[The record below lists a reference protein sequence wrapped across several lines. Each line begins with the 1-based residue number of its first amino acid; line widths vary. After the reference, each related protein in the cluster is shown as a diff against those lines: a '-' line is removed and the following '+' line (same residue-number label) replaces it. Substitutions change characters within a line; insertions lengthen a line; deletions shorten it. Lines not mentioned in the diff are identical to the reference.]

1 MKRATSIIIVENSEF
16 EIDYTFEEPDYLTG
30 DSGYIHIQ
38 KIIHN
43 GSEMSENLFNQSALD
58 AMADEVRKELS
69 W

>member
-1 MKRATSIIIVENSEF
+1 MEKGTAIITVCDTELEV
-16 EIDYTFEEPDYLTG
+16 DYTYEEPDYLTG

-43 GSEMSENLFNQSALD
+43 GSEMDENLFSEETKE
-58 AMADEVRKELS
+58 AMTDDVRKELS

>member
-1 MKRATSIIIVENSEF
+1 MERATSIITVENSEF

-43 GSEMSENLFNQSALD
+43 GSEMSENLFSEETIE
-58 AMADEVRKELS
+58 AMTDEVRKELS

>member
-1 MKRATSIIIVENSEF
+1 MEKGTAIITVLNSEF
-16 EIDYTFEEPDYLTG
+16 EVDYTYEEPDYLTG

-43 GSEMSENLFNQSALD
+43 GSEMDENLFSEETKE
-58 AMADEVRKELS
+58 AMTDDVRKELS

>member
-1 MKRATSIIIVENSEF
+1 MERATSIITVENSEF

-30 DSGYIHIQ
+30 DAGYIHIQ

-43 GSEMSENLFNQSALD
+43 GSEMSENLFAD
-58 AMADEVRKELS
+58 YTIEAMVDEVRKELS

>member
-1 MKRATSIIIVENSEF
+1 MEKATSIIIVENSEF

-30 DSGYIHIQ
+30 DAGYIYIQ

-43 GSEMSENLFNQSALD
+43 GSEMDENLFTQSALD
-58 AMADEVRKELS
+58 AMTDEVRKELS

>member
-1 MKRATSIIIVENSEF
+1 MERATSIITVCDTELEV
-16 EIDYTFEEPDYLTG
+16 DYTYEEPDYLTG

-43 GSEMSENLFNQSALD
+43 GSEMDENLFSQSALD
-58 AMADEVRKELS
+58 AMIDEVRKELS

>member
-30 DSGYIHIQ
+30 DAGYIHIQ